1 MNKIITLEKAK
12 NDFIAIGDLIGK
24 KIKTFDF
31 SDVMIYKATVFAFG
45 MLIGTLL
52 SKALKKIA
60 WLIALAAGAGAAYLI
75 YKHFRND
82 D

>member
-1 MNKIITLEKAK
+1 MSKIITLEDAK
-12 NDFIAIGDLIGK
+12 KELISAGELIGK
-24 KIKTFDF
+24 KIRTFNF
-31 SDVMIYKATVFAFG
+31 SDVMIYKATVFGFG

-75 YKHFRND
+75 YKHFRED